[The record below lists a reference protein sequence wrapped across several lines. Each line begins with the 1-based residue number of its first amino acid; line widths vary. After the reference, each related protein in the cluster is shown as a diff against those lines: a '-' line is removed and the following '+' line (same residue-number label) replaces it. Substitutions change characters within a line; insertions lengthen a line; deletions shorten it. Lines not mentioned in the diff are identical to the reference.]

1 MTISEQIAKL
11 SEGLEQIST
20 QLQTQVRGQYGALL
34 SQANHAGR
42 LNAAISSISGH
53 IDSLQHSADRLKKQ
67 VNVPYDQ
74 LETQT
79 KILGR
84 LHEASHV
91 LRQSG
96 RFLQIY
102 KALDKATELPEQA
115 RIVFELESVMEDVDL
130 SQIEFLKEEI
140 ATMSTIKARLLKV
153 CCEIFSHRESVL
165 CHNFRWP
172 IGIYSK
178 AFKTPRK
185 KKRKIV

>member
-1 MTISEQIAKL
+1 MLYDCFSDFFRIFLEDRQDAKTELSTTMTITEQIARL
-11 SEGLEQIST
+11 SDGLEQVSSH
-20 QLQTQVRGQYGALL
+20 LQTQVRGQYGALL
-34 SQANHAGR
+34 SHANHSGR
-42 LNAAISSISGH
+42 LNTAISSISGH

-67 VNVPYDQ
+67 INVPFEQ

-102 KALDKATELPEQA
+102 KALDKSTELPEQA

-130 SQIEFLKEEI
+130 SQIEFLKDEI
-140 ATMSTIKARLLKV
+140 STMNSVKTRLIKV
-153 CCEIFSHRESVL
+153 IE
-165 CHNFRWP
+165 
-172 IGIYSK
+172 
-178 AFKTPRK
+178 
-185 KKRKIV
+185 